1 MEADSALP
9 PEPAD
14 PAGAG
19 SPHPDPGFG
28 ESAEFPRQKRR
39 YRREDE
45 PPAEAPALS
54 DPDIAAITTLLASL
68 IAKKQAPPPAEE
80 AKAAKIYRFV
90 PKSGQPQ
97 PVKPAI
103 YDLRE
108 IAGAPGNEESDGSG
122 IADAGAPAAAAP
134 RPAITPVQWKGEL
147 EERKRPLLAVFLY
160 SLLVLIVAGA
170 AFWAGNA
177 FPILALTKAGD
188 KQATSGTDASPEPAW
203 SDGELSQLD
212 RALTAD
218 QAGDLEKALAVA
230 MTLRSNSGPLPGLDL
245 YLSSIETRQLQFI
258 EAEKKLRAMAGGPN
272 GSAWLDAEID
282 TQRGFNL
289 VRERR
294 FDRAAKSFERAA
306 MENPF
311 EPVYFRNWGEA
322 LRRFGRLQEA
332 ITRFQEEILRYPVSE
347 PELVNERQ
355 AAEFKIRLCQIEAG
369 QDQPVKAALE
379 EHLAGATPGGFWY
392 LTGAAYAL
400 SHGDM
405 AGAAADLGKAKEA
418 MPADQ
423 FDGILGDYF
432 FRTYATR
439 AELATFFTEE
449 SQERQQR
456 LQASMLY
463 FIDP

>member
-1 MEADSALP
+1 MDADPALP
-9 PEPAD
+9 PEPAEPAGGVPSNPD
-14 PAGAG
+14 PA
-19 SPHPDPGFG
+19 FG

-45 PPAEAPALS
+45 PPAEAPALT
-54 DPDIAAITTLLASL
+54 DPDIAAISTLLASL

-80 AKAAKIYRFV
+80 TKAAKIYRFV
-90 PKSGQPQ
+90 PKSGQP
-97 PVKPAI
+97 PVVKPAL
-103 YDLRE
+103 YDSRE
-108 IAGAPGNEESDGSG
+108 SAGAPGIEESDGSG
-122 IADAGAPAAAAP
+122 VADAGAPPVAAP
-134 RPAITPVQWKGEL
+134 RPAVTPVQWKGEL
-147 EERKRPLLAVFLY
+147 EERRRPAFAVFLY
-160 SLLVLIVAGA
+160 VLLVLIVAGG

-177 FPILALTKAGD
+177 FPVLAITKPGA
-188 KQATSGTDASPEPAW
+188 KQAAGSPDTAPEPAW

-212 RALTAD
+212 RALIAD
-218 QAGDLEKALAVA
+218 QAGDLQKALAVT

-245 YLSSIETRQLQFI
+245 YLASIETRQLQFI
-258 EAEKKLRAMAGGPN
+258 EAEKRLRSLAGDPN
-272 GSAWLDAEID
+272 AEAWQDAQVD
-282 TQRGFNL
+282 TLRGFNL

-311 EPVYFRNWGEA
+311 EAVYFRNWGEA
-322 LRRFGRLQEA
+322 LRRYGRLQEA
-332 ITRFQEEILRYPVSE
+332 ITRFQEEILRYPASE

-369 QDQPVKAALE
+369 QDQPVKAALD
-379 EHLAGATPGGFWY
+379 EHLASATPGGFWY

-405 AGAAADLGKAKEA
+405 TGAAAALGKAKDA

-423 FDGILGDYF
+423 FEGILGDYF
-432 FRTYATR
+432 FRTYSTR
-439 AELATFFTEE
+439 SELAAFFTEE

-456 LQASMLY
+456 LQSSMLY